1 MVAGVACIVAGG
13 INVVQGQNVHH
24 FLPGSNWAASF
35 VNAGNLIWLGVVL
48 LLADAVVSALGM
60 RVAKPLGRRALR
72 ARPPGVHPA
81 FEPAFETPPIV
92 GIDG

>member
-1 MVAGVACIVAGG
+1 MAGVACIVAGA

-60 RVAKPLGRRALR
+60 RVAKPLRPTGAAGTAARCPSCLR
-72 ARPPGVHPA
+72 ACV
-81 FEPAFETPPIV
+81 
-92 GIDG
+92 